1 MPDTKKIETLADL
14 MQDDR
19 NANNGTERGVAM
31 IERSLRTCG
40 VGRSILIDKN
50 GKIIA
55 GNKTAEN
62 AGMIG
67 IEDVQVVESDGTKLI
82 AVQRTDLDLDSE
94 TDSRAR
100 ELALLDNR
108 TGEVN
113 LDWDYDELK
122 AISKDGI
129 DLSGLF
135 SDSEMEQ
142 LIHEADEVDENGAP
156 ATAPSEFPDVDENI
170 ETAYQCP
177 KCGYEW
183 SGKPK

>member
-1 MPDTKKIETLADL
+1 
-14 MQDDR
+14 
-19 NANNGTERGVAM
+19 M

-67 IEDVQVVESDGTKLI
+67 IEDVQVVESDGTRLI

-94 TDSRAR
+94 TDTRAR

-122 AISKDGI
+122 AIADDGV

-135 SDSEMEQ
+135 SDSELER
-142 LIHEADEVDENGAP
+142 LITETESADENAWP
-156 ATAPSEFPDVDENI
+156 LRRRSEFPDVDENI

-177 KCGYEW
+177 KCSYEW